1 MKNKLINNNQTFIIA
16 EIGNNHEGNL
26 KKAKKLISE
35 AWKCGVNAVKL
46 QYIDSEKF
54 FAEKKQIKRY
64 RKFQFTYKE
73 INNLIEFSKKKKIE
87 LFWDFFF

>member
-1 MKNKLINNNQTFIIA
+1 M
-16 EIGNNHEGNL
+16 
-26 KKAKKLISE
+26 ISE

-46 QYIDSEKF
+46 QYIDPEKF

-73 INNLIEFSKKKKIE
+73 INNLN
-87 LFWDFFF
+87 